1 MVRLDG
7 PSPAC
12 SSRNR
17 ARLLAFRSKQDV
29 VSKDALSSHAAGL
42 KQYWSTLTTDAK
54 LSILRFEDRLLVEE
68 LYDVQQ
74 SLYAADLDGFF
85 QGLRGQEKVQRE
97 AGTQFFDV
105 EGVLDKKG
113 ILRPKAF
120 IAKREFVEMEN
131 LFDFIEERL
140 GRPLFEGA
148 PHLEQPHW
156 PSLLKPKPTSW
167 VDFVRV
173 ALSLVEL
180 ALRKSLQE
188 APKPSSPDIP
198 SGVMT
203 QSAKRKAR
211 KKRTM
216 LELAA
221 EADAAEILPGS
232 ASSSE
237 VVEIQNDTS
246 PVRDASVCPNG
257 LSQLPASPSTEHYYI
272 HSDESSTVANSP
284 ISKSKSNKM
293 SNKMSNQM
301 SNKMSNQDEQQDD
314 FHEQQD
320 EQPDEHENQVTAE
333 CCFQDVEPFL
343 SISQETFQTSYA
355 KAAKEDSWIT
365 PYATFDPMPLLG
377 ASQSLRQSAREAR
390 ISAVVAP
397 AVIASTASRASAS
410 EAWVRAE
417 FQMREQRGRSR
428 TPWLLADGS
437 SGENWVEGF
446 RATVKNTFLDV
457 EMVKPESSALR
468 AHSWPA
474 LESRWSLGGA

>member
-1 MVRLDG
+1 M
-7 PSPAC
+7 
-12 SSRNR
+12 
-17 ARLLAFRSKQDV
+17 
-29 VSKDALSSHAAGL
+29 VSKAHFLLSPQAAEL
-42 KQYWSTLTTDAK
+42 KQYWSTLAIDAK
-54 LSILRFEDRLLVEE
+54 LAIMRFEDRLLVEE

-74 SLYAADLDGFF
+74 SLYSADLDCFI
-85 QGLRGQEKVQRE
+85 QGVRGQEKVQRE
-97 AGTQFFDV
+97 AGVQFFDV
-105 EGVLDKKG
+105 EGVLDKRG

-120 IAKREFVEMEN
+120 IAKREFVEMAN
-131 LFDFIEERL
+131 LFDFFEERL
-140 GRPLFEGA
+140 GRPLLEDA

-173 ALSLVEL
+173 ALCLVEL

-188 APKPSSPDIP
+188 APRPRPSP
-198 SGVMT
+198 SEWLMT

-211 KKRTM
+211 KKRTK
-216 LELAA
+216 LALAA
-221 EADAAEILPGS
+221 EADESERLQGS
-232 ASSSE
+232 GSSSE

-257 LSQLPASPSTEHYYI
+257 FPQTTSVGCEYYRL
-272 HSDESSTVANSP
+272 SDESSTMADSP
-284 ISKSKSNKM
+284 ISQSKTT
-293 SNKMSNQM
+293 
-301 SNKMSNQDEQQDD
+301 
-314 FHEQQD
+314 HEQQD
-320 EQPDEHENQVTAE
+320 EQPDEQENQITSEIFDVDHFTT
-333 CCFQDVEPFL
+333 VEPFL
-343 SISQETFQTSYA
+343 SISQAPFQRSCP
-355 KAAKEDSWIT
+355 KEDSWIT
-365 PYATFDPMPLLG
+365 PYATFDPEPLLA

-397 AVIASTASRASAS
+397 AVIASTASRASAR

-428 TPWLLADGS
+428 TPWLLVDGS

-457 EMVKPESSALR
+457 EMVKPISSALR

-474 LESRWSLGGA
+474 LESRWPLGGG

>member
-1 MVRLDG
+1 VRLDG

-180 ALRKSLQE
+180 ALSKSPQDSL
-188 APKPSSPDIP
+188 KPSSPDIP

-221 EADAAEILPGS
+221 EADATEILPGS

-237 VVEIQNDTS
+237 VVEIQNNTS
-246 PVRDASVCPNG
+246 LVRDASVCPNG
-257 LSQLPASPSTEHYYI
+257 LSQLPASPSAEHYYI
-272 HSDESSTVANSP
+272 HSDESSTVADSP

-293 SNKMSNQM
+293 SNKMS
-301 SNKMSNQDEQQDD
+301 KRT
-314 FHEQQD
+314 HEQQD
-320 EQPDEHENQVTAE
+320 EQPDEQENQVTAE

-343 SISQETFQTSYA
+343 SISQETFQSSYA